1 MNFRELRRGM
11 IVLVNTIEKLGKS
24 RELSSVKTSA
34 QKAMMWTGT
43 YMKFAKLGDNPYA
56 KHDGNRETIEHIEP
70 MFDATNDTLTK
81 DILDK
86 GLIYTVDQMREY
98 LGAQIDA
105 LMKYMT
111 DVDRMQ
117 QTEQNLTPE
126 EIIHTNMCMFNIYTN
141 LTETRMWLGMELGRI
156 REEGENAPEV
166 IL

>member
-11 IVLVNTIEKLGKS
+11 IVLVNTVDKLRRS
-24 RELSSVKTSA
+24 RELSSANTSA

-56 KHDGNRETIEHIEP
+56 KHDGNRETVKDIEP
-70 MFDATNDTLTK
+70 MFDATADTLSK
-81 DILDK
+81 EILDK

-98 LGAQIDA
+98 LQKQLEA
-105 LMKYMT
+105 LMGYMT
-111 DVDRMQ
+111 DV
-117 QTEQNLTPE
+117 QTMHDIEQNFTPE

-156 REEGENAPEV
+156 REEGEDAPEV
-166 IL
+166 KL

>member
-11 IVLVNTIEKLGKS
+11 IVLTNTLEKMRRS

-34 QKAMMWTGT
+34 QKTMMWTGT

-56 KHDGNRETIEHIEP
+56 KHDGNRNTVADIEP
-70 MFDATNDTLTK
+70 MFDDTNDTLSK
-81 DILDK
+81 EILDK

-98 LGAQIDA
+98 IGKQLDSIMA
-105 LMKYMT
+105 YMT
-111 DVDRMQ
+111 DVDRMH
-117 QTEQNLTPE
+117 EIEMNFTPE

-156 REEGENAPEV
+156 REEGEDAPETK
-166 IL
+166 L